1 LTGGNKVNVVEVNEL
16 YKYYGKARGI
26 LDVSF
31 DIPQGMIFGFIGPN
45 GAGKSTTIRILLSLI
60 QPSAGIA
67 KVFGMDCR
75 SEGSKIRQKIG
86 YIPADVN
93 FYDEMKVMEF
103 LKYSSKFFRKDC
115 RASIAKLCER
125 LDVETDKKIRA
136 LSSGNKKK
144 VAIVQALLHEPE
156 LLILDEPTAGL
167 DPLMQNRLYDLLRE
181 ENQKGTTIFFS
192 SHVLSEVQKMCD
204 SVAIIKEGRIF
215 KIESVDALRGN
226 QYKNIRI
233 EFRNAADAADFQI
246 PGIADISR
254 RDKQVEF
261 IIDGNISKVNRT
273 IAKYD
278 IENLW
283 MDDPSLE
290 DIFLHFY
297 EKETV

>member
-1 LTGGNKVNVVEVNEL
+1 MNVVEVNEL

-31 DIPQGMIFGFIGPN
+31 VIPQGMIFGFIGPN
-45 GAGKSTTIRILLSLI
+45 GAGKSTTIRVLLSLI
-60 QPSAGIA
+60 HPNAGQA
-67 KVFGMDCR
+67 KVFGMDCI
-75 SEGSKIRQKIG
+75 SEGNKIRQNIG

-115 RASIAKLCER
+115 RAAIIRLCEQ

-181 ENQKGTTIFFS
+181 ENRKGTTIFFS

-204 SVAIIKEGRIF
+204 SVAIIKEGRIL
-215 KIESVDALRGN
+215 KVESVESLRGN
-226 QYKNIRI
+226 QYKTIRI
-233 EFRNAADAADFQI
+233 EFRNEADAIGFQM
-246 PGIADISR
+246 PGTAGISR

-261 IIDGNISKVNRT
+261 IIDGNISQVNRT

>member
-1 LTGGNKVNVVEVNEL
+1 VNVVEVNEL

-31 DIPQGMIFGFIGPN
+31 VIPQGMIFGFIGPN

-60 QPSAGIA
+60 HSSSGQA

-75 SEGSKIRQKIG
+75 SEGSKIRQNIG

-103 LKYSSKFFRKDC
+103 LKYSSRFFRKDC
-115 RASIAKLCER
+115 RSSIARLCGQ

-181 ENQKGTTIFFS
+181 ENRKGTTIFFS

-204 SVAIIKEGRIF
+204 SVAIIKEGRIL
-215 KIESVDALRGN
+215 KVESVDALRGD
-226 QYKNIRI
+226 QYKTIRI
-233 EFRNAADAADFQI
+233 EFRNEADAIAFQM
-246 PGIADISR
+246 PGIAAVSR

-261 IIDGNISKVNRT
+261 IIAGNISQVNRT

-278 IENLW
+278 IENMW

-297 EKETV
+297 EKETL